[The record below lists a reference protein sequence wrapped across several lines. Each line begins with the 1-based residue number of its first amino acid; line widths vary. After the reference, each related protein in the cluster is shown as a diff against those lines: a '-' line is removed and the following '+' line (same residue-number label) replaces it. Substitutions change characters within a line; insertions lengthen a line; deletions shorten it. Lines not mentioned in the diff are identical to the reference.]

1 MAKMP
6 WLKLYTEILDD
17 PKLAG
22 WTGDQF
28 RVFVYLLCLAR
39 EAEEPGFIPMTPA
52 EISWRIRRLIEE
64 VESTIAICQQGDR
77 PIITAVEGGYQVDKF
92 LDRQYDKPSDKPEA
106 TRARKQKQRD
116 KENESRECHADVT
129 PCHAIDK
136 IREDKIRVD
145 KDQEKE
151 KHMSSPSGSAR
162 PKKQKADYSPEF
174 LAVYE
179 MWPRKDD
186 KKDAFK
192 AYNARLKE
200 SISHEQIYLAASNYI
215 AQVDDPQFCKM
226 LKTFLGPGE
235 HIKHWLDPPEAVRP
249 QKLSKAAAS
258 ILSYMGGDP
267 D

>member
-6 WLKLYTEILDD
+6 WLKLYTEIMDD
-17 PKLAG
+17 PKLAT
-22 WTGDQF
+22 WSGDQF
-28 RVFVYLLCLAR
+28 RVFIMLLCLAR

-52 EISWRIRRLIEE
+52 EISWRIRRPIEE
-64 VESTIAICQQGDR
+64 VESTLELCQQGDR
-77 PIITAVEGGYQVDKF
+77 PIIETVEGGYMMLKF
-92 LDRQYDKPSDKPEA
+92 MARQYDNPSDTPDE
-106 TRARKQKQRD
+106 TRKRKQRQRD
-116 KENESRECHADVT
+116 KEKVSRGCHEDVT
-129 PCHAIDK
+129 SGHDIDK
-136 IREDKIRVD
+136 SRVD
-145 KDQEKE
+145 RDIDQDKELKD
-151 KHMSSPSGSAR
+151 MSSPAGSVR
-162 PKKQKADYSPEF
+162 QKKPKVDYSPEF

-226 LKTFLGPGE
+226 LKTLLGPGE